1 MNFVSHFVG
10 KLNSNLMNPRV
21 WINQNVKTIIEN
33 RKKLNVCLIHYFFL
47 KSKVLLIVYFKLDKK
62 KRLHANFIGPSIR

>member
-1 MNFVSHFVG
+1 MNFVSHVVG

-33 RKKLNVCLIHYFFL
+33 RKKLNVCLIHFF
-47 KSKVLLIVYFKLDKK
+47 SKI
-62 KRLHANFIGPSIR
+62 